1 MMIKKLA
8 IGVSVIGLL
17 LLGVVFIYG
26 ANKGRLTS
34 DIEVIIKADQNKVWS
49 NFQNPSNFKK
59 WMSGFE
65 KIEMLEGIPG
75 TAGSTY
81 ALHFKNDDGTTNIL
95 YQKLT
100 SIDPPNSISFDL
112 NNEMFSSE
120 LLITLKEVS
129 EGTKMTVKMDTEG
142 SNSFY
147 NALIHLGNENLDQN
161 QRQNY
166 EAFKHLL
173 EQE

>member
-8 IGVSVIGLL
+8 IVVSVIGLFS
-17 LLGVVFIYG
+17 LGAVFIYG
-26 ANKGRLTS
+26 ASKGHLNS
-34 DIEVIIKADQNKVWS
+34 DFETIINADQNKVWS
-49 NFQNPSNFKK
+49 NFQNPGKFKK

-81 ALHFKNDDGTTNIL
+81 ALHFLNDDGTSNIL

-100 SIDPPNSISFDL
+100 SIDAPNSISFDL
-112 NNEMFSSE
+112 NNEMFSSK
-120 LLITLKEVS
+120 LLITLQEAK
-129 EGTKMTVKMDTEG
+129 EGTKMLVKMQTEG
-142 SNSFY
+142 NNTFY
-147 NALIHLGNENLDQN
+147 NAFIHLGKENIDQN

-166 EAFKHLL
+166 EAFKQML

>member
-1 MMIKKLA
+1 MMIKKIAL
-8 IGVSVIGLL
+8 IVSVIGLL
-17 LLGVVFIYG
+17 ILGAIFVYG
-26 ANKGRLTS
+26 ASKGQVS
-34 DIEVIIKADQNKVWS
+34 SNFEMIIQADKNKVWD

-100 SIDPPNSISFDL
+100 SIDPPNSIAFDL
-112 NNEMFSSE
+112 NNEMFSSKLFIALDE
-120 LLITLKEVS
+120 IE
-129 EGTKMTVKMDTEG
+129 EGSKMTVKMDIEG
-142 SNSFY
+142 SNTFY
-147 NALIHLGNENLDQN
+147 NAFIHLGKENIDQN

-166 EAFKHLL
+166 EAFKQLL